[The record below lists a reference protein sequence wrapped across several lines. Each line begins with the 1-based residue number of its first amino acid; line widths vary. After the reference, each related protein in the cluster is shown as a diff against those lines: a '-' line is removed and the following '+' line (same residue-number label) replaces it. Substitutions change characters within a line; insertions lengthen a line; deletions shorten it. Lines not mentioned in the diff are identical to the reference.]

1 MARLP
6 TPGQDDGT
14 WGAILNDFL
23 QQALNTDGSI
33 KAAAISATGAELTTR
48 KGQANGYAP
57 LDSSGLVPTS
67 NLPAGSS
74 TPDATSGTKGVVQL
88 AGDLG
93 GTAAS
98 PTVPALTSLDTRL
111 DAVETTL
118 GTTLPISLMPAGT
131 TITVFKSAGVWPAR
145 PTARTDIVV
154 RWRGADPS
162 PPIVSSGTGGMLDNV
177 DERQIPAT

>member
-14 WGAILNDFL
+14 WGDILNDFL
-23 QQALNTDGSI
+23 KQSLNTDGSI
-33 KAAAISATGAELTTR
+33 KPAALNTAGVETTSH

-67 NLPAGSS
+67 HLPASS
-74 TPDATSGTKGVVQL
+74 SPPDATASSKGVVQL
-88 AGDLG
+88 TGDLG
-93 GTAAS
+93 GIAAS
-98 PTVPALTSLDTRL
+98 PTVPGLGSLDTRL
-111 DAVETTL
+111 DAVEATL
-118 GTTLPISLMPAGT
+118 STTLPISMMPAGT
-131 TITVFKSAGVWPAR
+131 TITVFKSGGVWPAR

-177 DERQIPAT
+177 DERQIPAP